1 MDLWILS
8 LFISLSLRPKELA
21 CIQLVRAENTALLAC
36 FSRSLLKIHTDVY
49 ISDVSCIFSP
59 VVAAVMHAS
68 SLRDDNHIIR
78 MLTTDRVIYPRNK
91 QDEERWVDHA

>member
-1 MDLWILS
+1 MCH
-8 LFISLSLRPKELA
+8 A
-21 CIQLVRAENTALLAC
+21 
-36 FSRSLLKIHTDVY
+36 FSHQ
-49 ISDVSCIFSP
+49 CM
-59 VVAAVMHAS
+59 VAAVTHAS